1 MFRSIASLLVF
12 MAVSGTAFAADPPSA
27 APRPAPLKLDRCIE
41 TALANNQLIRAAKA
55 DVSAKEGLVIQ
66 ARSPLL
72 PQITGSVTR
81 SESESEGVTGKTTTE
96 TTASSL
102 SASQLLYDFGRT
114 YGSLGA
120 AKANLQAGQGGLEK
134 VIQDVI
140 LSVKQAHYAHLIAK
154 RFVTVQEAVL
164 TSAQAHLKQATAF
177 YEVGVRPRYDVTQA
191 EVEVN
196 NALLGLSTARNN
208 VRLTRITLNNA
219 MGIDPNAPA
228 EIDETLADRKEMP
241 PLDESARE
249 ALAKRPEVRQADA
262 QVEAARQSVR
272 AAQGQH
278 WPTISASGSYTWND
292 GTADSARLGG
302 TSDLGNSWSAQVG
315 LSIPLF
321 AGFSG
326 YGKIR
331 EAEANLDAA
340 QANRE
345 NLKQGVLFDVNQA
358 HANLDDARV
367 RVTLTESNL
376 KKARENMDL
385 AKGRYDAGVGA
396 IIEVTDANTSL
407 VKGET
412 DALQALGD
420 LQLAIA
426 RLERAMGR
434 R

>member
-1 MFRSIASLLVF
+1 MFRLIAFVLVSLFV
-12 MAVSGTAFAADPPSA
+12 AAKAFAADPPP
-27 APRPAPLKLDRCIE
+27 APSRPALTLDRCVE
-41 TALANNQLIRAAKA
+41 TALANNHLIRAAKA
-55 DVSAKEGLVIQ
+55 DVGAKEGLVIQ
-66 ARSPLL
+66 ARSPLF
-72 PQITGSVTR
+72 PQITGSVAR

-96 TTASSL
+96 ATSSAL
-102 SASQLLYDFGRT
+102 SASQLLYDFGKT

-120 AKANLQAGQGGLEK
+120 AKANREASRGGLEK
-134 VIQDVI
+134 TIQDVV
-140 LSVKQAHYAHLIAK
+140 LSVKQAFYAHIIAK
-154 RFVTVQEAVL
+154 RFVSVQEAVL
-164 TSAQAHLKQATAF
+164 TSAQAHLKQAAAF

-208 VRLTRITLNNA
+208 VRLTRIGLNNA

-228 EIDETLADRKEMP
+228 EIEETLADKKEMP
-241 PLDESARE
+241 LLDESAKE
-249 ALAKRPEVRQADA
+249 ALANRPEVRQADA
-262 QVEAARQSVR
+262 QVEAAQQSLR
-272 AAQGQH
+272 AAQGKY

-292 GTADSARLGG
+292 GTTDSARFGG
-302 TSDLGNSWSAQVG
+302 KSDLGNSWSAQVG
-315 LSIPLF
+315 LSFPLF
-321 AGFSG
+321 EGFASH
-326 YGKIR
+326 GKVR
-331 EAEANLDAA
+331 EAVANLDAA

-345 NLKQGVLFDVNQA
+345 NLKQGVLLDVNQA

-407 VKGET
+407 VKAET

>member
-1 MFRSIASLLVF
+1 MFRSIAFVLVSLFV
-12 MAVSGTAFAADPPSA
+12 AGEAFAADPPSA
-27 APRPAPLKLDRCIE
+27 LSRPALTLERCIE
-41 TALANNQLIRAAKA
+41 TALANNQLLRAARA
-55 DVSAKEGLVIQ
+55 DVAAKEGLVIQ

-72 PQITGSVTR
+72 PQITGSVAR

-96 TTASSL
+96 TIASSL
-102 SASQLLYDFGRT
+102 SASQLIYDFGKT

-120 AKANLQAGQGGLEK
+120 AKANREASRGGLEK
-134 VIQDVI
+134 TIQDVV
-140 LSVKQAHYAHLIAK
+140 LSVKQAYYAHIIAK
-154 RFVTVQEAVL
+154 TFVSVQEAVL

-177 YEVGVRPRYDVTQA
+177 FEVGVRPRYDVTQD

-208 VRLTRITLNNA
+208 VRLSRITLNNA

-228 EIDETLADRKEMP
+228 EIDEALADRKEMP
-241 PLDESARE
+241 SLDESTRA
-249 ALAKRPEVRQADA
+249 ALASRPEIRQADA
-262 QVEAARQSVR
+262 QVEAARQSLR
-272 AAQGQH
+272 AAQGRY
-278 WPTISASGSYTWND
+278 WPTISATGSYTWND

-302 TSDLGNSWSAQVG
+302 KSDLGNSWSAQVG

-321 AGFSG
+321 EGFG
-326 YGKIR
+326 AHGKVR
-331 EAEANLDAA
+331 EAEANLEAA

-345 NLKQGVLFDVNQA
+345 NLKQGVLLDVNQA

-376 KKARENMDL
+376 KKAKENMDL
-385 AKGRYDAGVGA
+385 AKGRYEAGVGA

-407 VKGET
+407 VKAET
-412 DALQALGD
+412 DSLQALGD